1 MLQSKEIN
9 LYMDKLG
16 AEAKQA
22 SKVLSQASE
31 EMKNE
36 ALNTHFFR
44 NRVEEEVKFLKK
56 IKKI

>member
-44 NRVEEEVKFLKK
+44 DRVKK
-56 IKKI
+56 K